1 MGKYWVILEQGGT
14 FGPYDT
20 TDEAL
25 TAFQDRLNSNKKVYN
40 TRIYL
45 MQVTHEITVEV
56 TAKPVLTPKV
66 ETKVIP
72 SFADFGESRNPYRT
86 GDF

>member
-20 TDEAL
+20 SDEAL
-25 TAFQDRLNSNKKVYN
+25 TAFQDRLNSNKKVYS

-45 MQVTHEITVEV
+45 MQVTHEITVEL
-56 TAKPVLTPKV
+56 TAKPVFAPKA
-66 ETKVIP
+66 ETKVL
-72 SFADFGESRNPYRT
+72 SSLADFGESRSPYCT